1 MNLAIIQA
9 RMDSSRLPGKVLMEI
24 EGKPMLEF
32 MHRRVKKSKLIDKII
47 IATTIKKNDN
57 PIVDLCKKKN
67 FLYYRGSEN
76 DVLDRYYKS
85 ALAYNPK
92 TIIRLTADCPLCDP
106 NLIDKTIE
114 LFNNKKVDYASNTVP
129 PDIKKYPDGSDVEV
143 FSFKS
148 LKLAWNKSVDK
159 KEREHV
165 TFYFWKSKNIFS
177 TAMLDNK
184 NNWGKYRITVDYK
197 EDLIAL
203 KEIIKKLKIKNKSGS
218 IAEVVQIIKENP
230 EIYNLNSMHTYGS
243 NW

>member
-1 MNLAIIQA
+1 MCGIA
-9 RMDSSRLPGKVLMEI
+9 G
-24 EGKPMLEF
+24 
-32 MHRRVKKSKLIDKII
+32 LI
-47 IATTIKKNDN
+47 N
-57 PIVDLCKKKN
+57 
-67 FLYYRGSEN
+67 
-76 DVLDRYYKS
+76 
-85 ALAYNPK
+85 
-92 TIIRLTADCPLCDP
+92 
-106 NLIDKTIE
+106 
-114 LFNNKKVDYASNTVP
+114 FNNKKVDYASNTVP

-148 LKLAWNKSVDK
+148 LKLAWNESVDK

-203 KEIIKKLKIKNKSGS
+203 KEIIKKLKTKNKFGS